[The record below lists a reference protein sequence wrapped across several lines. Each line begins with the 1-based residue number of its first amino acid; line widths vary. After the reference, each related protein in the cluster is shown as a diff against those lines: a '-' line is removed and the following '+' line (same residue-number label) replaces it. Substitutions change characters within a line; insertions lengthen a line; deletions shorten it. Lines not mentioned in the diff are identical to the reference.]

1 MAITEAAPEPEVHHH
16 LAAVLEMLVP
26 ADLGKQM
33 ADRLVAEVPELAE
46 LSDPDFRAGLEFSC
60 TDNLS
65 AIWQL
70 IGEAEGEAPALSPP
84 PGAAA
89 WARELAHRGL
99 PLSLLL
105 RAYRLGHGYAEQ
117 RIAQVTAELEM
128 PAEIR
133 WRILAFF
140 TQWTFEYI
148 DAVCTQLVE
157 DYEQERARWV
167 RGAAAARAE
176 YVQAII
182 ERRPVETAAAT
193 GRLGYDV
200 ARRHLGF
207 IVWADATDA
216 AQRAGRLEH
225 AAIELAAALGGGP
238 TLTIPVGER
247 VVWGWTSGDALSDDT
262 AALALSMT
270 PGLRAAVGTISSG
283 PVGMADSHADAIA
296 VRRAS
301 EFLGQRSGS
310 VLGYRAVS
318 LLGLLTAEPDRAV
331 RFVETELGGL
341 AADDDASRRLRATLR
356 AYLEEGLSPAR
367 TGRRL
372 AIHLNTVVYR
382 VKQAEAILGRSV
394 ETRRL
399 ELEAALRLA
408 ERLPALRDAAARAHA
423 AHPRSRL
430 H

>member
-1 MAITEAAPEPEVHHH
+1 MAITETVPEAEVRQH
-16 LAAVLEMLVP
+16 LKAVLDLLEP
-26 ADLGKQM
+26 ADLGKAM
-33 ADRLVAEVPELAE
+33 ADRLSLDVPELAE
-46 LSDPDFRAGLEFSC
+46 LTDPDFRAGMEFSC
-60 TDNLS
+60 TDNLT

-70 IGEAEGEAPALSPP
+70 VSEAEGTVTALTPP

-105 RAYRLGHGYAEQ
+105 RSYRLGHGYAEQ

-182 ERRPVETAAAT
+182 ERRPIESAAAT
-193 GRLGYDV
+193 ERLGYDV
-200 ARRHLGF
+200 SRRHLGF
-207 IVWADATDA
+207 IVWAEAPDA
-216 AQRAGRLEH
+216 AQRSGRLEH
-225 AAIELAAALGGGP
+225 AAIELAGALGGGP

-247 VVWGWTSGDALSDDT
+247 VVWGWTSGDALNDDT
-262 AALALSMT
+262 AALALRMT

-283 PVGMADSHADAIA
+283 TAGMADSHDDAIA

-301 EFLGQRSGS
+301 EFLGQRTGS

-341 AADDDASRRLRATLR
+341 AAEDDASLRLRGTLR
-356 AYLEEGLSPAR
+356 VYLEEGLSPAR

-372 AIHLNTVVYR
+372 SIHLNTVVYR
-382 VKQAEAILGRSV
+382 VKQAEVVLGRPV
-394 ETRRL
+394 DARRL

-408 ERLPALRDAAARAHA
+408 DRLPALRAAAEHRHA
-423 AHPRSRL
+423 PRSRL